1 MVDRLILPMV
11 NESVAV
17 LSERVVKDADL
28 LDAGVIFGTGFAPF
42 LGGPLQYAR
51 NRGIDD
57 IVATLSA
64 LAEKHA
70 DNGGHRFL
78 PHPGFDALRGTPG
91 A

>member
-1 MVDRLILPMV
+1 MGHQ
-11 NESVAV
+11 
-17 LSERVVKDADL
+17 ADQRP
-28 LDAGVIFGTGFAPF
+28 PF

-70 DNGGHRFL
+70 EDGGHRFL
-78 PHPGFDALRGTPG
+78 PHPGFDELRGG
-91 A
+91 QAA